1 MTSLQRL
8 LNYSRQHRSDY
19 IWGTIFS
26 VLNKFFDVAP
36 EILIGIVID
45 VVVSK
50 KESFVGQLGY
60 TQPKDQI
67 VFLALLTLVIWVSES
82 IFEYL
87 YLLRWKNLAQKIQHE
102 ARRDV
107 YRHLQN
113 LDLEYFEDKN
123 SGALVSI
130 LNDDVNQLERF
141 LNNGAN
147 SLIQVITAVI
157 LIGAVFFYLSPTI
170 AVLSFL
176 PMPFI
181 FFGAVYFQKKSEPLY
196 AKVRSK
202 VSDLASHLTANIS
215 GVATIKAFSREEREL
230 QKLEELSSNYQKAN
244 EEAIRISSAF
254 IPVIRMGILAGFI
267 CTLVIGGFKTL
278 NGELNVGLYG
288 VLIFLTQRLLWPM
301 TGLAET
307 IDLYQRAMAS
317 VDRILDVLAT
327 SVQVQSRSGA
337 MKSFQTKADIKFERV
352 DFVYRNGFKAIE
364 NLNVLIPSGKTTAFV
379 GSTGSGKSTLVKML
393 MRFYDPKEGRVLLSH
408 QDIRDLDLKAYR
420 DEIGWV
426 SQDVTLFDGSI
437 FDNIS
442 YGKPEA
448 TESEIVSAA
457 KAAEAHNFILQLP
470 QGYKTLVGERGQ
482 KLSGGQKQRLAL
494 ARAILKN
501 PTILILDEATSA
513 VDNETESL
521 IQKSLEKITQD
532 RTTIVIAH
540 RLSTIVNANLIYVIE
555 NGQVVEQGTHDVL
568 VKKLGTYSTLWN
580 YQVNQSQ
587 M

>member
-1 MTSLQRL
+1 MKSLQRL
-8 LNYSRQHRSDY
+8 LHYSHQHRADY
-19 IWGTIFS
+19 IWGTLFS
-26 VLNKFFDVAP
+26 ILNKFFDVAP
-36 EILIGIVID
+36 EILIGVVID

-50 KESFVGQLGY
+50 KESFVARLGY
-60 TQPKDQI
+60 AEPKEQI
-67 VFLALLTLVIWVSES
+67 VFLAVLTLIIWVSES

-147 SLIQVITAVI
+147 SLIQVGTAII
-157 LIGAVFFYLSPTI
+157 LIGGVFFYLSPTI

-196 AKVRSK
+196 AHVRSK

-230 QKLEELSSNYQKAN
+230 QKLETLSSNYQRAN
-244 EEAIRISSAF
+244 EEAIRVSSAF
-254 IPVIRMGILAGFI
+254 IPVIRMGILAGFV

-307 IDLYQRAMAS
+307 IDLYQRSMAS
-317 VDRILDVLAT
+317 VDRILDVLET
-327 SVQVQSRSGA
+327 SITV
-337 MKSFQTKADIKFERV
+337 KSNSKALKNFDAKADLKFAKV
-352 DFVYRNGFKAIE
+352 GFSYRNGFKALE
-364 NLNVLIPSGKTTAFV
+364 DLNVLIPSGKTTAFV
-379 GSTGSGKSTLVKML
+379 GPTGSGKSTLVKIL
-393 MRFYDPKEGRVLLSH
+393 MRFYDPTKGQVLLGQ
-408 QDIRDLDLKAYR
+408 QDIRDLDLKSYR
-420 DEIGWV
+420 DQIGWV

-437 FDNIS
+437 IDNIS
-442 YGKPEA
+442 FGKAGASEA
-448 TESEIVSAA
+448 EIIAAA
-457 KAAEAHNFILQLP
+457 KAAEAHDFILQLP
-470 QGYKTLVGERGQ
+470 EGYKTLVGERGQ

-521 IQKSLEKITQD
+521 IQKSLVKITHD

-540 RLSTIVNANLIYVIE
+540 RLSTIVSADIIYVID
-555 NGQVVEQGTHDVL
+555 NGRVVEQGTHQSL
-568 VKKLGTYSTLWN
+568 VKKMGTYSTLWN
-580 YQVNQSQ
+580 YQVNHSQ